1 MRNMLV
7 LLLLFALVSLSG
19 AQTHEY
25 LNDRSV
31 LNYNY
36 NWDKVYMDTL
46 HVKAGTDTLILTGSK
61 SGYNGIVQPLD
72 GDAYIKLDGAWSDW
86 WKVIEGSP
94 FSFAGG
100 ELDTLFVKTA
110 ETDSS
115 VVQIMWTSFK

>member
-1 MRNMLV
+1 MKRVILLV
-7 LLLLFALVSLSG
+7 LLLAVAAG

-36 NWDKVYMDTL
+36 NWDRAYMDTL
-46 HVKAGTDTLILTGSK
+46 HAKTGTDTLILTGTR

-72 GDAYIKLDGAWSDW
+72 GDVYIKLDGTWSLW
-86 WKVIEGSP
+86 WKVVEGSP

-115 VVQIMWTSFK
+115 VVQIMWTAFK

>member
-1 MRNMLV
+1 MKRVILLV
-7 LLLLFALVSLSG
+7 LLLAVAAG

-36 NWDKVYMDTL
+36 NWDRAYMDTL
-46 HVKAGTDTLILTGSK
+46 HAKTGTDTLILTGTR

-72 GDAYIKLDGAWSDW
+72 GDVYIKLDGTWSLW
-86 WKVIEGSP
+86 WKVVEGSP
-94 FSFAGG
+94 FSFSGG

-115 VVQIMWTSFK
+115 VVQIMWTAFK